1 MINSGHGA
9 AEDAPPQTQHALLVA
24 WGHFART
31 TGLLEQILTVP
42 IAQQKRDT
50 SLRPAQK
57 LIALLIGLLSGIEYL
72 TDLSAGAAPLARDRV
87 VAKAWG
93 LDHMASA
100 SAVSRTLHACD
111 GANVNGLQTVLEHVS
126 QPYVDRAV
134 RDLRL
139 RDQVL
144 ELDMDLTGRPV
155 SATSRTFP
163 GAAFGHMDGEVRLGY
178 QVAAV
183 CLRTALYGRQWLCG
197 QHHPGNTVAA
207 PCLLHLIAEAERC
220 LGCHPWRRVD
230 LLAARVQTHETALA
244 ELRQRIEEHTQAV
257 STQRAQQ
264 ARLANQR
271 QQAQAQLQTWA
282 EIPLS
287 TRQNGRYSQ
296 FNRLQRQVAGWQARL
311 ARTQR
316 DQARAER
323 TLRDVQHRLAQMQ
336 QEHDDLVSRLAHL
349 CYENDTQPEAPHC
362 RVRVDAGFCSGEN
375 LTTLL
380 ELGYEVDTKS
390 GNDALAQALR
400 QRVTPDTVWTRV
412 GDNAEMVGWSTY
424 RLTTCP
430 YPVAVALERFH
441 TGTTVRY
448 AALIRYP
455 IPAAATLTS
464 TDLLVWFHAYNARQ
478 TIEAGNKQAK
488 TVFHVQHLMSH
499 SAAGMQIQV
508 LLTLFAANLV
518 PWADDWLRPRLQI
531 SAPNFEAALH
541 SPKRLVRIAANSL
554 ATVATTGSD
563 IVLQFDPLSSFGGVT
578 IRLTQPLALTQLHLP
593 FFGGDHF
600 GSPEAIRPLIAQ

>member
-1 MINSGHGA
+1 MINSGHVA
-9 AEDAPPQTQHALLVA
+9 AGDAPQTQHALLVA

-31 TGLLEQILTVP
+31 TGLLDQILTVP
-42 IAQQKRDT
+42 IAQQERDT
-50 SLRPAQK
+50 ALRPAQK
-57 LIALLIGLLSGIEYL
+57 LIELLIGLLSGIEYL
-72 TDLSAGAAPLARDRV
+72 TDLSAGAAPLARDVV
-87 VAKAWG
+87 VAQAWG
-93 LDHMASA
+93 LDHLASA

-111 GANVNGLQTVLEHVS
+111 GESVSAVQTVLEHVS
-126 QPYVDRAV
+126 QPYLDRAV

-155 SATSRTFP
+155 SATSCTFP

-197 QHHPGNTVAA
+197 QQHPGNTVAA
-207 PCLLHLIAEAERC
+207 PCLLQLIAEAERR

-244 ELRQRIEEHTQAV
+244 ELRHRLEEYTQALT
-257 STQRAQQ
+257 TQCACQAQ
-264 ARLANQR
+264 LADQLR
-271 QQAQAQLQTWA
+271 QAQAQLQTWA
-282 EIPLS
+282 ENPLS
-287 TRQNGRYSQ
+287 ARQNGCYSQ
-296 FNRLQRQVAGWQARL
+296 FNRLQRQVAGWRARL
-311 ARTQR
+311 ARAQR
-316 DQARAER
+316 AQAYAEG
-323 TLRDVQHRLAQMQ
+323 TLRGLQHRLAQMQ
-336 QEHDDLVSRLAHL
+336 QEHDNLLSRLAHL
-349 CYENDTQPEAPHC
+349 CDENDTQPEAPHC
-362 RVRVDAGFCSGEN
+362 RVRVDAGFCSGDN
-375 LTTLL
+375 LTALL

-390 GNDALAQALR
+390 GNDALVQALR

-412 GDNAEMVGWSTY
+412 GDNAEMVSWPTY

-448 AALIRYP
+448 AALIRYSAP
-455 IPAAATLTS
+455 SAAPLTRA
-464 TDLLVWFHAYNARQ
+464 DLVAWFHDYNARQ

-541 SPKRLVRIAANSL
+541 SPKRLVRVAANSL
-554 ATVATTGSD
+554 ATVSTAGPD
-563 IVLQFDPLSSFGGVT
+563 ILLQFDPLSSFGGVT
-578 IRLTQPLALTQLHLP
+578 IRLTQPAALAQLHLP
-593 FFGGDHF
+593 FFESDHF
-600 GSPEAIRPLIAQ
+600 GVPEAIRPLIAQ